1 MSSGIYVIRCAEN
14 KFYVGRTI
22 DIVSRWNA
30 HASGL
35 GALWTKQYRPLQG
48 IIELIPDTPYQEIV
62 TTLQYM
68 QKYGIHNVRG
78 GPWCALVLTETEI
91 KTIEDIM
98 RSEGFARTPSLGLE
112 SMTSGHSTT
121 HTMNTT
127 TMEVDEVI
135 DVDKHQPLRKG
146 KVWNAMEDSDLLLQ
160 LSQSMDIASIAKVH
174 GRTEGSIKSRV
185 TYHAKRLREE
195 GRSFAQIAELLNI
208 TDEDTQRCFSH
219 RTPEM
224 VRFRKDE

>member
-1 MSSGIYVIRCAEN
+1 MSGIYVIRCAEN

-48 IIELIPDTPYQEIV
+48 IIELVPDTPYQEIV

-78 GPWCALVLTETEI
+78 GPWCALVLTETEV

-98 RSEGFARTPSLGLE
+98 KSEGFARSAP
-112 SMTSGHSTT
+112 
-121 HTMNTT
+121 TMD
-127 TMEVDEVI
+127 VDE
-135 DVDKHQPLRKG
+135 QPTTEIPELPARKG
-146 KVWNAMEDSDLLLQ
+146 KVWGPMEDSDLLLQ
-160 LSQSMDIASIAKVH
+160 LSQSMDIATIAKTH
-174 GRTEGSIKSRV
+174 GRSEGSIKSRV
-185 TYHAKRLREE
+185 AHHAKRLRDD
-195 GRSFAQIAELLNI
+195 GRTFAQVGEILNI
-208 TDEDTQRCFSH
+208 TDDDVQRCFHH
-219 RTPEM
+219 RTPEI
-224 VRFRKDE
+224 VRFRKLE

>member
-48 IIELIPDTPYQEIV
+48 IIELLPDTPYQEIV

-98 RSEGFARTPSLGLE
+98 RSEGFARTPTLE
-112 SMTSGHSTT
+112 SMTSGHSTV

-135 DVDKHQPLRKG
+135 DVDKPLRKG
-146 KVWNAMEDSDLLLQ
+146 KVWNAMEDADLLLQ

-185 TYHAKRLREE
+185 AYHAKRLREE